1 MAGVV
6 KKTEFIYAD
15 EILKGPSGLDDVRS
29 YVLDASLCNTSIS
42 GVAGRYFIP
51 AGSVLVKSD
60 SWTADKKVA
69 PLYMNDGTAGMGALL
84 GSGGG
89 GAYVAGDIIGILGR
103 DVELIVD
110 DSGTTPG
117 AVSDQDVPVIWFNAH
132 FDISALWGYNDAVD
146 AGTHGD
152 DNSTIVKAALPH
164 CVFS

>member
-6 KKTEFIYAD
+6 QKTEFIHAS
-15 EILKGPSGLDDVRS
+15 EILKGPDGLDDVRS
-29 YVLDASLCNTSIS
+29 YVLDASKCNTSIS

-51 AGSVLVKSD
+51 AGCVLVKSAT
-60 SWTADKKVA
+60 WTADKKVA
-69 PLYMNDGTAGMGALL
+69 PLYMNDGTAGMGAKL
-84 GSGGG
+84 GSGGAS
-89 GAYVAGDIIGILGR
+89 AYVAADIIGILGR

-110 DSGTTPG
+110 DSGGTPG
-117 AVSDQDVPVIWFNAH
+117 AVSDQDVNVIWFNAH
-132 FDISALWGYNDAVD
+132 FDIAKLYGYDDAVD